1 MLFGTILVLYFL
13 LTVSAGKPYISTS
26 TYVPTFFSVSH
37 CPEITWNERKKNV
50 SLIQNHMPCA
60 VFFKHIGQ
68 MPPLPLN
75 LLVTKSQIHCYGTRT
90 ASDCWSNL
98 RRTNS
103 KQFTILYKGSKIWN
117 SLSTTASRSSN
128 RLSFKMKMQ
137 EYFSLKITEL
147 AEPHICSFYSFF
159 NIIL

>member
-37 CPEITWNERKKNV
+37 CPEITWNEKNV

-75 LLVTKSQIHCYGTRT
+75 LLVTKSQIHYGTRT

-98 RRTNS
+98 RRTNFNNL
-103 KQFTILYKGSKIWN
+103 QF
-117 SLSTTASRSSN
+117 STNVLKFGTLFLLQPLFVKSSC
-128 RLSFKMKMQ
+128 FKMKMQ

-147 AEPHICSFYSFF
+147 AEPHICSFYSFL